1 MSASY
6 IRLESERDRLEVIDG
21 RQEAPF
27 FQFFDKMQQLH
38 IKYLIVQTAERRHIK
53 PGIIIFPT

>member
-1 MSASY
+1 MSALY
-6 IRLESERDRLEVIDG
+6 IRTEKRKRQIGGDNG

-53 PGIIIFPT
+53 PGIVIFPA